1 MRAGDKKGRSTLDRT
16 RALPG
21 ETRAVEVDAGRWRAA
36 LPEDA
41 WPRHFPEH
49 GRVWRQDVF
58 AVARRW
64 REGRATARQ
73 LTAASLMWHYGP
85 ASSGRRRTVRTL
97 SDDPSGGRIEAVLHG
112 LRAEQPTPGDL
123 RRAYQAFRTGCHLHA
138 FDPDTS
144 TRLLYFAGYRRGN
157 GGTQPLILSAEIARH
172 IPRSAGVTSAA
183 NRGSS
188 LEWARYIGWV
198 AERARGE
205 VEADLIEMDLAAG
218 GERFGQAAQLRAQAR
233 GRHARR

>member
-1 MRAGDKKGRSTLDRT
+1 LDRA

-21 ETRAVEVDAGRWRAA
+21 ERRAVEVDTGRWRPA

-41 WPRHFPEH
+41 WPRRFPED

-58 AVARRW
+58 AVAQRW
-64 REGRATARQ
+64 RDGRSTARQ
-73 LTAASLMWHYGP
+73 LTAAVLMWHYGST
-85 ASSGRRRTVRTL
+85 SSGRRRTVRTL
-97 SDDPSGGRIEAVLHG
+97 ADDPSGARIEAVLHG
-112 LRAEQPTPGDL
+112 LRGEQPTPGDL
-123 RRAYQAFRTGCHLHA
+123 RGAYQAFRTGCHLHS

-144 TRLLYFAGYRRGN
+144 TRLLYFAGYRRGI
-157 GGTQPLILSAEIARH
+157 GGTQPLILSAEIARN
-172 IPRSAGVTSAA
+172 IPRGVGVTSPA

-188 LEWARYIGWV
+188 LEWARYIGWA

-205 VEADLIEMDLAAG
+205 VEADLIEMDLATG